1 MSIHLAP
8 PLPGDLSDL
17 SLFRFFQE
25 CACCPRFLK
34 HTPSVTIYNLC
45 VGEEGADKFISI
57 KASFFIAVNAH
68 LLPHVM
74 ELTFWGRE
82 EKKKL
87 DIFLFHLIS
96 LLLCPASCS
105 IYMRWAACSCPFP
118 VCPFRILGWDG

>member
-82 EKKKL
+82 EKKKSL
-87 DIFLFHLIS
+87 TSSCFILFLF
-96 LLLCPASCS
+96 CCAQRPAPST
-105 IYMRWAACSCPFP
+105 
-118 VCPFRILGWDG
+118 